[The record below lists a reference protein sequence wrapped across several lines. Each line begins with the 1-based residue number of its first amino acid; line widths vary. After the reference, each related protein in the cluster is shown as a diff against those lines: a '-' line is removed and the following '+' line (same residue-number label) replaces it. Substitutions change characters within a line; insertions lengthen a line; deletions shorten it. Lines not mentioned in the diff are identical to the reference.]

1 MPGIPQHSPRMK
13 RILYLIPALLLG
25 AGQAAAQPKA
35 NFEVLHKE
43 LGSILWNLPQTTSF
57 KVTNSGDTTL
67 VISNVYPS
75 CGCTTAN
82 WTRTPIAPGEAGTID
97 VTYDAALLGHF
108 TKDIIVE
115 TNATAEPTVLTFS
128 GDVVLEKK
136 ENTSDFPCHIGEIYL
151 DTDNLEF
158 DDVRRGDT
166 PTLTLRLFNAG
177 RKSYTPELMHLP
189 QYLSVAAEPATIR
202 PGRTGKLNITL
213 DSEKLR
219 NYGLTQTDI
228 YLSRFP
234 GDRVNAGNQIYVS
247 ATLLPELDYSPAE
260 RANAPHAQLDS
271 TTIHLGPF
279 GKKDKLKTELVL
291 TNTGKLPLN
300 IQTLQV
306 YNPGLS
312 VRFGRRTLKPG
323 QSDKLKITVSA
334 RGLQERRRRRVL
346 LITNDP
352 DQPKIVIDL
361 IIKK

>member
-291 TNTGKLPLN
+291 TNTGKSPLN

>member
-67 VISNVYPS
+67 VISNVYPG

-82 WTRTPIAPGEAGTID
+82 WTRTPIAPGETGTID

-115 TNATAEPTVLTFS
+115 TNAAAEPTVLTFS

-291 TNTGKLPLN
+291 TNTGKSPLN